1 MQVLSLQPVERRER
15 FQYREIER
23 SVFHREIAGA
33 YSYNPMILAANRI
46 TRRPGTYP
54 VICHIGGSPRGAG
67 RWIRSGCGLGMLVDG
82 KIANQG
88 QRVGKLY
95 VRYFKPIHLDSRAV
109 QNEVEF
115 LAGAGAG
122 IRG

>member
-23 SVFHREIAGA
+23 SVFHREIADAHG
-33 YSYNPMILAANRI
+33 YNPMILAANRI

-54 VICHIGGSPRGAG
+54 VICHIGDSL
-67 RWIRSGCGLGMLVDG
+67 SGGGLRVLVDR
-82 KIANQG
+82 KIANQR
-88 QRVGKLY
+88 QMVGKLY
-95 VRYFKPIHLDSRAV
+95 VRNFEPIHLDSGTV

-115 LAGAGAG
+115 LAGARAG

>member
-23 SVFHREIAGA
+23 SVFHREIAGT
-33 YSYNPMILAANRI
+33 YGYNPMILAVNRI

-54 VICHIGGSPRGAG
+54 VICHIDS
-67 RWIRSGCGLGMLVDG
+67 SSCCGLRVLVDR

-88 QRVGKLY
+88 QMVGKLY
-95 VRYFKPIHLDSRAV
+95 VRYFKPIHLDAGAV
-109 QNEVEF
+109 QNEVEL
-115 LAGAGAG
+115 LAGAAAG